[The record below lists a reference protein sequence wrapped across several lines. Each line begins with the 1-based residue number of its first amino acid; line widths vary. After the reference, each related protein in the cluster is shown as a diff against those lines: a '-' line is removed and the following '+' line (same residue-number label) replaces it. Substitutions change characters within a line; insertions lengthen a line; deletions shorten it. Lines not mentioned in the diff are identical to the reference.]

1 MPEHYFFTNLYMGLR
16 AGTATTGVFPG
27 ANDAK
32 FVSHCQAFL
41 FEQLRVQRPALL
53 LTLGVLPPVIGVL
66 SPELEVIY

>member
-1 MPEHYFFTNLYMGLR
+1 MGLR